1 MPFNIVLVSPQIP
14 NNTGNIGRLCV
25 ATNSVL
31 HLVEPLGFKLTD
43 KMIKRA
49 GLKYWPYLE
58 HYKYKSL
65 ETFMQA
71 NADKNLVFFSSNAQT
86 PYWDCTFEE
95 NDFFVFGRE
104 EDGFPADVLAA
115 NKERLFTIPQYNPN
129 VRSLNLSNA
138 VAIVLYEALKQQ
150 MQAQKRKAAPTDWRP

>member
-31 HLVEPLGFKLTD
+31 HLVEPLGFDLTD

-49 GLKYWPYLE
+49 GLKYWQYLE
-58 HYKYKSL
+58 YYKYASL
-65 ETFMQA
+65 EAFMQA
-71 NADKNLVFFSSNAQT
+71 GADKNLIFFSSNALT

-95 NDFFVFGRE
+95 HDFLVFGRE

-115 NKERLFTIPQYNPN
+115 NNKRLFAIPQYNQK

-138 VAIVLYEALKQQ
+138 VSIVLYEALRQQ
-150 MQAQKRKAAPTDWRP
+150 TQAGNTGRSGS